1 MLDTTQMEIEG
12 KKVWKYLSIISY
24 IGSLITC
31 IKGLD
36 KMYNYVNSEYSWIE
50 SHNAY
55 VGGDA
60 YNYIINGNYATG
72 FFVLATMFAL
82 MGVGFIVV
90 YYQSK
95 IANTVDQKLSRLQ
108 RVYNELPKRDDN
120 KNTNIDDLDL
130 NI

>member
-1 MLDTTQMEIEG
+1 MEIEG

-60 YNYIINGNYATG
+60 YNYIINAMIKYS
-72 FFVLATMFAL
+72 
-82 MGVGFIVV
+82 IE
-90 YYQSK
+90 
-95 IANTVDQKLSRLQ
+95 NTILTKL
-108 RVYNELPKRDDN
+108 
-120 KNTNIDDLDL
+120 T
-130 NI
+130 